1 MAGEIGTGTTITFGT
16 SGLTAEV
23 LNINISGEEVPVID
37 VTNMGTTGYREKIFG
52 DLAEPPMMEVEALFD
67 STDIPDLTAAVE
79 TVTLTLPN
87 SDTLAGT
94 AKIVQRG
101 MTIPLEDRMVVT
113 FTVQFDGQ
121 TGPTWS
127 VV

>member
-1 MAGEIGTGTTITFGT
+1 MAGEIGTGCTLVFGT
-16 SGLTAEV
+16 SGLTAEI
-23 LNINISGEEVPVID
+23 LSMSIDGEEVPVID
-37 VTNMGTTGYREKIFG
+37 VSYMGTTGYREKIFG
-52 DLAEPPMMEVEALFD
+52 NLVEPPALEVECLYD
-67 STDIPDLTAAVE
+67 STDIPSLAAAVE

-101 MTIPLEDRMVVT
+101 QTIPLEDRMICN
-113 FTVQFDGQ
+113 FTVQFDGM
-121 TGPTWS
+121 TGPAWA